1 MAPARASRHIA
12 YIALGSNL
20 GDRAAHLRAAI
31 AGLAKLGVVS
41 RASSFYETAPV
52 GSVTQP
58 DFVNAV
64 VELQTPLQPETLMMD
79 LLRLEVLQG
88 RDRARSPP
96 KGPRTL
102 DLDLLSFDDLVM
114 DTPLLTLPHPAIGQ
128 RAFVLV
134 PLAEI
139 APQWTHPL
147 SGKTVAQLIADLSQE
162 LNSGQGIVRKMEE
175 ARLPMQFT

>member
-1 MAPARASRHIA
+1 MANARPSLHIA

-20 GDRAAHLRAAI
+20 GDRVANLRAAI
-31 AGLAKLGVVS
+31 AALEKLGVVS
-41 RASSFYETAPV
+41 RVSSFYETAPV
-52 GSVTQP
+52 GSVSQP

-64 VELQTPLQPETLMMD
+64 IELHTLLQPEALMTD

-88 RDRARSPP
+88 RDRASSPP

-102 DLDLLSFDDLVM
+102 DLDLLSFDHLVM

-139 APQWTHPL
+139 AQQWSHPV
-147 SGKTVAQLIADLSQE
+147 SGTPVAQLIANLSQE
-162 LNSGQGIVRKMEE
+162 FISGHGIVRKMEE
-175 ARLPMQFT
+175 ARLPTR